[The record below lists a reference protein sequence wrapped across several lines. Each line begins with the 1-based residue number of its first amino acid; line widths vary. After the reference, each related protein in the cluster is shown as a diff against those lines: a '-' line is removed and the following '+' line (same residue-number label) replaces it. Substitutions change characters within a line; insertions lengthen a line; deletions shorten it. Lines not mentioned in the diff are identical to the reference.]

1 MPRQKKLTR
10 RSDQLPAHMLEYVAE
25 NMKERIYATI
35 TLLALI
41 VALWKTAGDH
51 TVGGSVASIIG
62 TVTALWLATLIS
74 SRISH
79 RAVHGK
85 SMARRD
91 LGRLAFT
98 SSGLFVPAIVPT
110 LLIIVSLTKFISL
123 KTAFMA
129 SIVALL
135 LSLFLLSFTAGRR
148 IYTSPVRLVI
158 VSSAEMAIGVG
169 VILLK
174 LAIGE

>member
-1 MPRQKKLTR
+1 MAR
-10 RSDQLPAHMLEYVAE
+10 RGGRREREVPEAMLEYVAE

-41 VALWKTAGDH
+41 VALWQTSGEH
-51 TVGGSVASIIG
+51 SVGGSVASILG

-85 SMARRD
+85 SLTTRD
-91 LGRLAFT
+91 LAKITFT
-98 SSGLFVPAIVPT
+98 SSGLFVPTILPT
-110 LLIIVSLTKFISL
+110 IFVLASSTGVMTL

-135 LSLFLLSFTAGRR
+135 LSLFVLSFTAGRR
-148 IYTSPVRLVI
+148 IYTSPVRLFI
-158 VSSAEMAIGVG
+158 VSLGEMAIGIG

-174 LAIGE
+174 LTIGE

>member
-1 MPRQKKLTR
+1 MIGKRPRQVEHV
-10 RSDQLPAHMLEYVAE
+10 PAEMLEYVAE
-25 NMKERIYATI
+25 NMRERIYATI

-41 VALWKTAGDH
+41 AALWQTSSEH
-51 TVGGSVASIIG
+51 SILGSIASIVG
-62 TVTALWLATLIS
+62 TVVALWLATLIS
-74 SRISH
+74 SRMSH

-85 SMARRD
+85 SMASRD

-98 SSGLFVPAIVPT
+98 SSGLFVPAVAPVLFI
-110 LLIIVSLTKFISL
+110 LLSTIGLMSL
-123 KTAFMA
+123 KTAYVAGMA
-129 SIVALL
+129 ALL

-148 IYTSPVRLVI
+148 IYTSPIRLWV
-158 VSSAEMAIGVG
+158 VSLAEMAVGVG

>member
-1 MPRQKKLTR
+1 MVRQRKFR
-10 RSDQLPAHMLEYVAE
+10 HDEELPFEVREYVAE

-41 VALWKTAGDH
+41 AALWQTAGNH
-51 TVGGSVASIIG
+51 SVWGSVASILG
-62 TVTALWLATLIS
+62 TVFALWLATLIS
-74 SRISH
+74 SRMSH

-110 LLIIVSLTKFISL
+110 LLVLLSLTGFMSL
-123 KTAFMA
+123 KMAFMA

-135 LSLFLLSFTAGRR
+135 LSLFLLSFAAGRK
-148 IYTSPVRLVI
+148 IYTSPLRLVV
-158 VSSAEMAIGVG
+158 VSTAEMSVGIGI
-169 VILLK
+169 ILLK